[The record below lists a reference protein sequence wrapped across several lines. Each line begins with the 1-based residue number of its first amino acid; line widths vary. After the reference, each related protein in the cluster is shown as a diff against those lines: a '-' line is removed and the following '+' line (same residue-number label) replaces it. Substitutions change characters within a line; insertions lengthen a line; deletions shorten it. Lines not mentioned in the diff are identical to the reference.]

1 MKLLIVDDEE
11 RTREMLC
18 RHIAWGELGIH
29 EVETARNG
37 LIALELCRSFCP
49 DIVLCDI
56 RMPKMDGIE
65 FAKRLREGDLSCK
78 LLFMSGF
85 SDKEYLM
92 SAIRLNAL
100 DYIEKPINLDKVR
113 EAVREAVE
121 SRKHEVRKRLE
132 ERQLQD
138 ARDEGLLYL
147 RQEMVR
153 KLVTVPGSLHVQKAL
168 ESRETFLLP
177 SEGPY
182 TVIASSLYWQSTR
195 YTEDPK
201 LVQEAL
207 LRGLNLNSTLASL
220 QGICGFDSQ
229 QFLIFI
235 LPEAFGSSYREQ
247 RSVLEELYAEVVG
260 IIGGNIRLSMGV
272 GNSIKERMQVPH
284 SYSTALD
291 ACSLHYYSEGS
302 RLIFASELGGNREL
316 ATDWD
321 MVRSLRRLL
330 KQEELE
336 AARNLIVNW
345 TKQARAARDLDIVRL
360 KDSYF
365 QFLLVILDVAVQL
378 GFTDTDEDTERRYIW
393 KEIDHVPDLASMEE
407 YILSFLDLFLLPPE
421 PEGSSAKMREI
432 LQYIHKRFHEKGFA
446 IHDIANHVGLNE
458 TYLCSL
464 FKKQRGST
472 IKEYISSLRVE
483 KAKELLLDKE
493 LKLYEVADRT
503 GIADA
508 NYFTTFFKKYAGC
521 TPSEYRERMAK

>member
-11 RTREMLC
+11 RTREMLYK
-18 RHIAWGELGIH
+18 HIAWKELGIH

-37 LIALELCRSFCP
+37 LVALEKCENFAP

-65 FAKRLREGDLSCK
+65 FAKRLRESGISCK
-78 LLFMSGF
+78 LLFLSGF

-113 EAVREAVE
+113 EAVGKAVE
-121 SRKHEVRKRLE
+121 SRKHEERKRLE

-138 ARDEGLLYL
+138 ARDEGLPYL

-153 KLVTVPGSLHVQKAL
+153 KLITVPGSHHVQEAL
-168 ESRETFLLP
+168 ESKETFLLP
-177 SEGPY
+177 LEGTY
-182 TVIASSLYWQSTR
+182 TVIASSLYWQPLQ
-195 YTEDPK
+195 YPEDLK
-201 LVQEAL
+201 SLQETL
-207 LRGLNLNSTLASL
+207 LRRLNMNSTLASL
-220 QGICGFDSQ
+220 RGICGFDSR

-247 RSVLEELYAEVVG
+247 RTILEELYAEVDG
-260 IIGGNIRLSMGV
+260 ITGGSIRVRMGV
-272 GNSIKERMQVPH
+272 GDSVKERMQIPF
-284 SYSTALD
+284 SYNKALN
-291 ACSLHYYSEGS
+291 ACNLHYYNENS
-302 RLIFASELGGNREL
+302 RLFFASELGVSREL

-321 MVRSLRRLL
+321 MVRRLRSLL

-336 AARNLIVNW
+336 AARSLIMNW

-393 KEIDHVPDLASMEE
+393 KDIDRVPDLVSMEQ
-407 YILSFLDLFLLPPE
+407 YILSFLNLFLMPPE
-421 PEGSSAKMREI
+421 SEGSSGKMREI
-432 LQYIHKRFHEKGFA
+432 LQYIHKRFHERGFA
-446 IHDIANHVGLNE
+446 IQDIANQVGLNE
-458 TYLCSL
+458 TYLCSF
-464 FKKQRGST
+464 FKKQKGGT
-472 IKEYISSLRVE
+472 IKEYISSLRVD

-503 GIADA
+503 GFADA

-521 TPSEYRERMAK
+521 TPSEYRERMTK

>member
-1 MKLLIVDDEE
+1 MKLLIIDDEE

-18 RHIAWGELGIH
+18 KHIAWGELGIH

-37 LIALELCRSFCP
+37 LVALELCRSFRP

-65 FAKRLREGDLSCK
+65 FAKWLRETDLSCK

-121 SRKHEVRKRLE
+121 SRKHEEKKRLE

-138 ARDEGLLYL
+138 AYDEGLPYL

-153 KLVTVPGSLHVQKAL
+153 KLITVPDSLHVQKAL

-177 SEGPY
+177 PEGVY
-182 TVIASSLYWQSTR
+182 TVIASSLYWQPLQ
-195 YTEDPK
+195 YPEDPK

-207 LRGLNLNSTLASL
+207 LRGLNMNSTLASL
-220 QGICGFDSQ
+220 HGICGFDSR

-235 LPEAFGSSYREQ
+235 LPGAFGNSYREQ
-247 RSVLEELYAEVVG
+247 RSVLEELYAEVAG
-260 IIGGNIRLSMGV
+260 IIGGNIRFRMGV
-272 GNSIKERMQVPH
+272 GDSIKERIQIPH
-284 SYSTALD
+284 SYRTALD

-302 RLIFASELGGNREL
+302 RLIFSSELGGNREL

-336 AARNLIVNW
+336 AARSLIVNW
-345 TKQARAARDLDIVRL
+345 TKQARAVCDLDIVRL

-393 KEIDHVPDLASMEE
+393 KEIDRVPDLASMEE
-407 YILSFLDLFLLPPE
+407 YILSFLDLFQLPSE

-432 LQYIHKRFHEKGFA
+432 LQYIHKRFYEKGFA
-446 IHDIANHVGLNE
+446 IPEIANHVGLNE

-472 IKEYISSLRVE
+472 VKEYISSLRVE
-483 KAKELLLDKE
+483 KAKELLLSKE

-503 GIADA
+503 GFTDA

>member
-1 MKLLIVDDEE
+1 MKLLIIDDEE
-11 RTREMLC
+11 RTREMLY
-18 RHIAWGELGIH
+18 RHITWGELGIH

-37 LIALELCRSFCP
+37 QVALELCRSFRP

-65 FAKRLREGDLSCK
+65 FAKRLRESDLSCK
-78 LLFMSGF
+78 LMFMSGF

-113 EAVREAVE
+113 EAVRKAVE
-121 SRKHEVRKRLE
+121 SRKHEERKRLE

-138 ARDEGLLYL
+138 AYDEGLPYL

-153 KLVTVPGSLHVQKAL
+153 KLITVPGSLHVQKAL
-168 ESRETFLLP
+168 ESRETFLIPL
-177 SEGPY
+177 EGPY
-182 TVIASSLYWQSTR
+182 TVIAATLYWQPLQ
-195 YTEDPK
+195 YPEDPK
-201 LVQEAL
+201 PVQEAL
-207 LRGLNLNSTLASL
+207 LRGLNMNSLLSSL
-220 QGICGFDSQ
+220 HGICGFDSRQ
-229 QFLIFI
+229 SLIFI

-247 RSVLEELYAEVVG
+247 RNVLEELYAEVAG
-260 IIGGNIRLSMGV
+260 IIAGNIRLRMGV
-272 GNSIKERMQVPH
+272 GNSIKERMQIPH
-284 SYSTALD
+284 SYRTALD
-291 ACSLHYYSEGS
+291 ACSMHYYSEDS
-302 RLIFASELGGNREL
+302 RLIFADALGSNREL
-316 ATDWD
+316 AIDWD

-336 AARNLIVNW
+336 AARSLIVNW
-345 TKQARAARDLDIVRL
+345 TKQARAAGDLDIVRL

-393 KEIDHVPDLASMEE
+393 KEIDRVPNLASMEE
-407 YILSFLDLFLLPPE
+407 YILSFLDLFLLPQE
-421 PEGSSAKMREI
+421 PEGNSAKMREI
-432 LQYIHKRFHEKGFA
+432 LQYIHKRFDEKGFT
-446 IHDIANHVGLNE
+446 IPDIADHVSLNE

-503 GIADA
+503 GFTDA

>member
-1 MKLLIVDDEE
+1 MKLLIIDDED
-11 RTREMLC
+11 RTRDMLC
-18 RHIAWGELGIH
+18 NHVEWRKLGIH

-37 LIALELCRSFCP
+37 LAALDLCRSFLP

-56 RMPKMDGIE
+56 RMPKMDGIQ
-65 FAKRLREGDLSCK
+65 FAKLLREEDLSCK

-113 EAVREAVE
+113 EAVGEAVK
-121 SRKHEVRKRLE
+121 SRQHDEKKRLE
-132 ERQLQD
+132 ERQMQN
-138 ARDEGLLYL
+138 AYDEGLPYL

-153 KLVTVPGSLHVQKAL
+153 KLIAVPSSLNVQRAL

-177 SEGPY
+177 SEGVY
-182 TVIASSLYWQSTR
+182 TAIVSSIYWRRLQCI
-195 YTEDPK
+195 EDSRQ
-201 LVQEAL
+201 LQEDL
-207 LRGLNLNSTLASL
+207 LRRLSMNSTLTSL
-220 QGICGFDSQ
+220 RCICGFDSR

-235 LPEAFGSSYREQ
+235 LPEAYGSTYREQ
-247 RSVLEELYAEVVG
+247 RSVLEKLYAEVTD
-260 IIGGNIRLSMGV
+260 IIGNNIRFCMGV
-272 GNSIKERMQVPH
+272 GESVKERVKIPD
-284 SYSTALD
+284 SYRTAMD
-291 ACSLHYYSEGS
+291 ACSLHYYSDGS
-302 RLIFASELGGNREL
+302 RLIFASELGDNQEL

-321 MVRSLRRLL
+321 LVRRLRNFL
-330 KQEELE
+330 QQEDIE
-336 AARNLIVNW
+336 AARKLIMNW
-345 TKQARAARDLDIVRL
+345 TKKARLACDLDIIRL

-393 KEIDHVPDLASMEE
+393 KEIDQVPDLSSMEE
-407 YILSFLDLFLLPPE
+407 YILSFLDLFQLSSE
-421 PEGSSAKMREI
+421 QDGSSAKMREI
-432 LQYIHKRFHEKGFA
+432 LQYIHKRFHEKGFS
-446 IHDIANHVGLNE
+446 IPDIAHHVGLNE
-458 TYLCSL
+458 TYLSSL

-483 KAKELLLDKE
+483 KAKELLLAKG
-493 LKLYEVADRT
+493 LKLYEVADMT
-503 GIADA
+503 GFSDA

>member
-18 RHIAWGELGIH
+18 KHIDWAELGIL
-29 EVETARNG
+29 EVESARNG
-37 LIALELCRSFCP
+37 MVALERCQDFKP

-56 RMPKMDGIE
+56 RMPKMNGIE
-65 FAKRLREGDLSCK
+65 FAKQLRQIGASCK

-113 EAVREAVE
+113 NAVQVAVE
-121 SRKHEVRKRLE
+121 SRKQEEKKRLE

-138 ARDEGLLYL
+138 TCDEGLPYL

-153 KLVTVPGSLHVQKAL
+153 KLITVPGSLNVSKAL
-168 ESRETFLLP
+168 KSRETFLLP
-177 SEGPY
+177 AQGPY
-182 TVIASSLYWQSTR
+182 TVIASSLYWQSPQ
-195 YTEDPK
+195 YSGDPK

-207 LRGLNLNSTLASL
+207 LRELNMNRELAL
-220 QGICGFDSQ
+220 LHGICGFDAR
-229 QFLIFI
+229 QFLVFI
-235 LPEAFGSSYREQ
+235 LPGAFGSSYQEQ
-247 RSVLEELYAEVVG
+247 RGVLEELYTETAA
-260 IIGGNIRLSMGV
+260 IIGGNIRFRMGIGEPV
-272 GNSIKERMQVPH
+272 KELLQIPD
-284 SYSTALD
+284 SYRTALD

-302 RLIFASELGGNREL
+302 RLIFASALGGNRVL

-321 MVRSLRRLL
+321 MVRSLRGLL

-336 AARNLIVNW
+336 AARKLIMNW
-345 TKQARAARDLDIVRL
+345 TEQARAARDLDIARL

-365 QFLLVILDVAVQL
+365 QFLLVILDVAVQM

-393 KEIDHVPDLASMEE
+393 KEIDQVPDLASMEE
-407 YILSFLDLFLLPPE
+407 YILSFLELFQLPPE
-421 PEGSSAKMREI
+421 AGAGSTKMREI
-432 LQYIHKRFHEKGFA
+432 VQYIHKHFYEKGFA
-446 IHDIANHVGLNE
+446 IPDIANHVGMNE

-464 FKKQRGST
+464 FKKQRGGT

-503 GIADA
+503 GFTDA